1 MLFVQF
7 APSDK
12 IFRKREIPM
21 KKILAILLAGMMT
34 ATALAGCGGGSS
46 SGTDSK
52 GSESGSSG
60 GGAEA
65 QVVDANTVDPS
76 LFGDEDNITLKV
88 WAPSQALELVKKQV
102 EEFKAAYPDKT
113 FTKIEVSAMAESEAG
128 TQVLNDASAAAD
140 VFGFA
145 SDHLNKLLDAKVLSE
160 VAFANAV
167 SEMNS
172 EETVKAGKKGDVL
185 YAYPETN
192 DNGYY
197 LVYDKTVVTDEQA
210 AKLEDVLAAC
220 KEAGKK
226 FIFNCGNGF
235 YGCTF
240 AFTAGVKIDGLE
252 EDGVT
257 QKFTDYDE
265 AEAVKTLQ
273 AFSKLMHEYK
283 GTFTSLDNAQ
293 IASGFST
300 GTLGAGVDGS
310 WNTNADQD
318 ALKDNF
324 GAAKLPTINVD
335 GTDKQLI
342 SLFGYKYIGVNA
354 ASQFPA
360 AAQVLAY
367 YLAGETCQQQRAE
380 KLGWGPSNKN
390 VQGMDVVTKSAVQQ
404 AIKQQSENACVQV
417 NIAPTFWDPMGNLGN
432 KLVADDTDPDDAA
445 YFSKLLKDTV
455 ANVRDEG

>member
-1 MLFVQF
+1 
-7 APSDK
+7 
-12 IFRKREIPM
+12 M
-21 KKILAILLAGMMT
+21 KKILAILLAGMIT
-34 ATALAGCGGGSS
+34 ATALAGCGGGNGGSS
-46 SGTDSK
+46 STDSK
-52 GSESGSSG
+52 SDASSGSGSTDAS
-60 GGAEA
+60 AEK
-65 QVVDANTVDPS
+65 VVDANTVDPE
-76 LFGDEDNITLKV
+76 LFGDEDNISLKV

-102 EEFKAAYPDKT
+102 EDFKAAYPTKT
-113 FTKIEVSAMAESEAG
+113 FTNIEVSAMAEAESG

-145 SDHLNKLLDAKVLSE
+145 SDHLNKLVDAKVLSE
-160 VAFANAV
+160 VAFVNTV
-167 SEMNS
+167 SEMNAP
-172 EETVKAGKKGDVL
+172 ETVEAGKIKGTL

-197 LVYDKTVVTDEQA
+197 LVYDKTVVSDEQA
-210 AKLEDVLAAC
+210 GKLEDVLAAC

-293 IASGFST
+293 VASGFST

-417 NIAPTFWDPMGNLGN
+417 NIAPTFLDPMGNLGN

>member
-1 MLFVQF
+1 
-7 APSDK
+7 
-12 IFRKREIPM
+12 M

-34 ATALAGCGGGSS
+34 ATVFAGCGGGGNTESGGSGSDTQSS
-46 SGTDSK
+46 SDD
-52 GSESGSSG
+52 
-60 GGAEA
+60 GGAE
-65 QVVDANTVDPS
+65 VKDANLVDVS
-76 LFGDEDNITLKV
+76 VFGDEDNISLKV
-88 WAPSQALELVKKQV
+88 WAPDKAVSLVKEQI
-102 EEFKAAYPDKT
+102 EAFKAAYPEKT
-113 FTKIEVSAMAESEAG
+113 FTKIEVVAQGEGDAG
-128 TQVLNDASAAAD
+128 TQLMNDASTAAD
-140 VFGFA
+140 VFSFA
-145 SDHLNKLLDAKVLSE
+145 SDQLNKLVDAKVIAP
-160 VAFANAV
+160 VAFAKAV
-167 SEMNS
+167 TDMNS
-172 EETVKAGKKGDVL
+172 E
-185 YAYPETN
+185 N

-197 LVYDKTVVTDEQA
+197 LVYDKTVVSDEQA
-210 AKLEDVLAAC
+210 GKLEDVLAAC

-293 IASGFST
+293 VASGFST

-342 SLFGYKYIGVNA
+342 SLFGYKYIGV
-354 ASQFPA
+354 SSRE
-360 AAQVLAY
+360 LKSS
-367 YLAGETCQQQRAE
+367 AGV
-380 KLGWGPSNKN
+380 P
-390 VQGMDVVTKSAVQQ
+390 
-404 AIKQQSENACVQV
+404 
-417 NIAPTFWDPMGNLGN
+417 PTRTYRVWTL
-432 KLVADDTDPDDAA
+432 
-445 YFSKLLKDTV
+445 
-455 ANVRDEG
+455 

>member
-1 MLFVQF
+1 
-7 APSDK
+7 
-12 IFRKREIPM
+12 M
-21 KKILAILLAGMMT
+21 KKILAILLAGMIT
-34 ATALAGCGGGSS
+34 ATALAGCGGGNGGSS
-46 SGTDSK
+46 STDSK
-52 GSESGSSG
+52 SDASSGSGSTDAS
-60 GGAEA
+60 AEK
-65 QVVDANTVDPS
+65 VVDANTVDPE
-76 LFGDEDNITLKV
+76 LFGDEDNISLKV

-102 EEFKAAYPDKT
+102 EDFKAAYPTKT
-113 FTKIEVSAMAESEAG
+113 FTNIEVSAMAEAESG

-145 SDHLNKLLDAKVLSE
+145 SDHLNKLVDAKVLSE
-160 VAFANAV
+160 VAFVNTV
-167 SEMNS
+167 SEMNAP
-172 EETVKAGKKGDVL
+172 ETVEAGKIKGTL

-197 LVYDKTVVTDEQA
+197 LVYDKTVVSEDKA
-210 AKLEDVLAAC
+210 GKLEDILAAC
-220 KEAGKK
+220 KDAGKK
-226 FIFNCGNGF
+226 FIFDCGNG
-235 YGCTF
+235 YYACTY

-257 QKFTDYDE
+257 QKFVQYDE
-265 AEAVKTLQ
+265 NDAVKTLQ

-283 GTFTSLDNAQ
+283 GTFTSLDVAQ

-310 WNTNADQD
+310 WNTNADQK
-318 ALKDNF
+318 ALGDNF

-335 GTDKQLI
+335 GTDKQLV

-354 ASQFPA
+354 ASKFPA
-360 AAQVLAY
+360 SAQILAY
-367 YLAGETCQQQRAE
+367 YLHGEKCQEQRAE
-380 KLGWGPSNKN
+380 DLGWGPSNKN
-390 VQGMDVVTKSAVQQ
+390 VQGKPVITDNPIQQ

-417 NIAPTFWDPMGNLGN
+417 NIAPTFWNPMGNLGN
-432 KLVADDTDPDDAA
+432 KLIADETDPEDAE

>member
-1 MLFVQF
+1 
-7 APSDK
+7 
-12 IFRKREIPM
+12 M
-21 KKILAILLAGMMT
+21 KKILAILLAGMIT
-34 ATALAGCGGGSS
+34 ATALAGCGGGNGGSS
-46 SGTDSK
+46 STDSK
-52 GSESGSSG
+52 SDASSGSGSTDAS
-60 GGAEA
+60 AEK
-65 QVVDANTVDPS
+65 VVDANTVDPE
-76 LFGDEDNITLKV
+76 LFGDEDNISLKV

-102 EEFKAAYPDKT
+102 EDFKAAYPTKT
-113 FTKIEVSAMAESEAG
+113 FTNIEVSAMAEAESG

-145 SDHLNKLLDAKVLSE
+145 SDHLNKPVDAKVLSE
-160 VAFANAV
+160 VAFVNTV
-167 SEMNS
+167 SEMNAP
-172 EETVKAGKKGDVL
+172 ETVEAGKIKGTL

-197 LVYDKTVVTDEQA
+197 LVYDKTVVSEDKA
-210 AKLEDVLAAC
+210 GKLEDILAAC
-220 KEAGKK
+220 KDAGKK
-226 FIFNCGNGF
+226 FIFDCGNG
-235 YGCTF
+235 YYACTY

-257 QKFTDYDE
+257 QKFVQYDE
-265 AEAVKTLQ
+265 NEAVKTLQ
-273 AFSKLMHEYK
+273 AFSRLMHEYK
-283 GTFTSLDNAQ
+283 GTFTSLDVAQ

-310 WNTNADQD
+310 WNTNADQK
-318 ALKDNF
+318 ALGDNF

-354 ASQFPA
+354 ASKFPA
-360 AAQVLAY
+360 SAQILAY
-367 YLAGETCQQQRAE
+367 YLHGEKCQEQRAE
-380 KLGWGPSNKN
+380 ELGWGPSNKN
-390 VQGMDVVTKSAVQQ
+390 VQGKPVITDNPIQQ

-417 NIAPTFWDPMGNLGN
+417 NIAPTFWNPMGNLGN
-432 KLVADDTDPDDAA
+432 KLIADETDPEDAE

>member
-1 MLFVQF
+1 
-7 APSDK
+7 
-12 IFRKREIPM
+12 M
-21 KKILAILLAGMMT
+21 KKILAILLAGMIT
-34 ATALAGCGGGSS
+34 ATALAGCGGGNGGSS
-46 SGTDSK
+46 STDSK
-52 GSESGSSG
+52 SDASSGSGSTDAS
-60 GGAEA
+60 AEK
-65 QVVDANTVDPS
+65 VVDANTVDPE
-76 LFGDEDNITLKV
+76 LFGDEDNISLKV

-102 EEFKAAYPDKT
+102 EDFKAAYPTKT
-113 FTKIEVSAMAESEAG
+113 FTNIEVSAMAEAESG

-145 SDHLNKLLDAKVLSE
+145 SDHLNKLVDAKVLSE
-160 VAFANAV
+160 VAFVNTV
-167 SEMNS
+167 SEMNAP
-172 EETVKAGKKGDVL
+172 ETVEAGKIKGTL

-197 LVYDKTVVTDEQA
+197 LVYDKTVVSEDKA
-210 AKLEDVLAAC
+210 GKLEDILAAC
-220 KEAGKK
+220 KDAGKK
-226 FIFNCGNGF
+226 FIFDCGNG
-235 YGCTF
+235 YYACTY

-257 QKFTDYDE
+257 QKFVQYDE
-265 AEAVKTLQ
+265 NDAVKTLQ

-283 GTFTSLDNAQ
+283 GTFTSLDVAQ

-310 WNTNADQD
+310 WNTNADQK
-318 ALKDNF
+318 ALGDNF

-335 GTDKQLI
+335 GTDKQLV

-354 ASQFPA
+354 ASKFPA
-360 AAQVLAY
+360 SAQILAY
-367 YLAGETCQQQRAE
+367 YLHGEKCQEQRAE
-380 KLGWGPSNKN
+380 ELGWGPSNKN
-390 VQGMDVVTKSAVQQ
+390 VQGKPVITDNPIQQ

-417 NIAPTFWDPMGNLGN
+417 NIAPTFWNPMGNLGN
-432 KLVADDTDPDDAA
+432 KLIADETDPEDAE

>member
-1 MLFVQF
+1 
-7 APSDK
+7 
-12 IFRKREIPM
+12 M

-34 ATALAGCGGGSS
+34 ATVFAGCGGGNESGGSGSDTQSS
-46 SGTDSK
+46 SDD
-52 GSESGSSG
+52 
-60 GGAEA
+60 GGAE
-65 QVVDANTVDPS
+65 VKDANLVDVS
-76 LFGDEDNITLKV
+76 VFGDEDNISLKV
-88 WAPSQALELVKKQV
+88 WAPDKAVSLVKEQI
-102 EEFKAAYPDKT
+102 EAFKAAYPEKT
-113 FTKIEVSAMAESEAG
+113 FTKIEVVAQGEGDAG
-128 TQVLNDASAAAD
+128 TQLMNDASTAAD
-140 VFGFA
+140 VFSFA
-145 SDHLNKLLDAKVLSE
+145 SDQLNKLVDAKVIAP
-160 VAFANAV
+160 VAFAKAV
-167 SEMNS
+167 TDMNS
-172 EETVKAGKKGDVL
+172 EACVTAGTLQDTL

-197 LVYDKTVVTDEQA
+197 LVYDKTVVSDEQA
-210 AKLEDVLAAC
+210 GKLEDVLAAC

-293 IASGFST
+293 VASGFST

-404 AIKQQSENACVQV
+404 ERTGYGRCNKERCSAGYQAAVRERLRTGQHRSHLLGSHGQPWQQAGC
-417 NIAPTFWDPMGNLGN
+417 
-432 KLVADDTDPDDAA
+432 
-445 YFSKLLKDTV
+445 
-455 ANVRDEG
+455 

>member
-1 MLFVQF
+1 
-7 APSDK
+7 
-12 IFRKREIPM
+12 M
-21 KKILAILLAGMMT
+21 KKILAILLAGMIT
-34 ATALAGCGGGSS
+34 ATALAGCGGGNGGSS
-46 SGTDSK
+46 STDSK
-52 GSESGSSG
+52 SDASSGSGSTDAS
-60 GGAEA
+60 AEK
-65 QVVDANTVDPS
+65 VVDANTVDPE
-76 LFGDEDNITLKV
+76 LFGDEDNISLKV

-102 EEFKAAYPDKT
+102 EDFKAAYPTKT
-113 FTKIEVSAMAESEAG
+113 FTNIEVSAMAEAESG

-145 SDHLNKLLDAKVLSE
+145 SDHLNKLVDAKVLSE
-160 VAFANAV
+160 VAFVNTV
-167 SEMNS
+167 SEMNAP
-172 EETVKAGKKGDVL
+172 ETVEAGKIKGTL

-197 LVYDKTVVTDEQA
+197 LVYDKTVVSEDKA
-210 AKLEDVLAAC
+210 GKLEDILAAC
-220 KEAGKK
+220 KDAGKK
-226 FIFNCGNGF
+226 FIFDCGNG
-235 YGCTF
+235 YYACTY

-252 EDGVT
+252 DDGVT
-257 QKFTDYDE
+257 QKFVQYDE
-265 AEAVKTLQ
+265 NDAVKTLQ

-283 GTFTSLDNAQ
+283 GTFTSLDVAQ

-310 WNTNADQD
+310 WNTNADQK
-318 ALKDNF
+318 ALGDNF

-354 ASQFPA
+354 ASKFPA
-360 AAQVLAY
+360 SAQILAY
-367 YLAGETCQQQRAE
+367 YLHGEKCQEQRAE
-380 KLGWGPSNKN
+380 ELGWGPSNKN
-390 VQGMDVVTKSAVQQ
+390 VQGKPVITDNPIQQ

-417 NIAPTFWDPMGNLGN
+417 NIAPTFWNPMGNLGN
-432 KLVADDTDPDDAA
+432 KLIADETDPEDAE